1 MIAKLVSITA
11 AVFLFAGAAIADPV
25 GRYTV
30 RGTNPN
36 GTAYSGTVRVTKTG
50 DTYRVVWDVGN
61 QTYTGTG
68 IGNDD
73 FIAVSYRAGNETG
86 IALYGRKSNGVWE
99 GVWAYASSRDVGTDR
114 WSPRDRGGNRNS

>member
-1 MIAKLVSITA
+1 MIVKATATA
-11 AVFLFAGAAIADPV
+11 AAAFLLSTAALADPV
-25 GRYTV
+25 GRYSV

-36 GTAYSGTVRVTKTG
+36 GSSYSGEVRVSRTG
-50 DTYRVVWDVGN
+50 DTYRVVWDIGN

-73 FIAVSYRAGNETG
+73 FIAVSYRAGSQTG

-99 GVWAYASSRDVGTDR
+99 GVWTYAGGREIGTDR
-114 WSPRDRGGNRNS
+114 WSPRD